1 LARTKKTE
9 QSEKEVSTVTS
20 APSSPSSPDKLTLS
34 NPAELTVNPSEPTVV
49 KEGKFTIIHH

>member
-1 LARTKKTE
+1 MARTKKTE
-9 QSEKEVSTVTS
+9 QSEKEVTTTTSTT
-20 APSSPSSPDKLTLS
+20 SSPDKLTLS